1 MREKAVLERTAVQN
15 KEEEER
21 YIKEEK
27 EKTSVEMY
35 EQWLVSGGTQL
46 FHF

>member
-1 MREKAVLERTAVQN
+1 MERTAVQN

-27 EKTSVEMY
+27 DKTSVEMY
-35 EQWLVSGGTQL
+35 EQWLVSRVTHL
-46 FHF
+46 SHF